1 RARAGPPAHGCSR
14 RSPPGR
20 RSTPVTR
27 VLVVANDAVDPTA
40 ISAHEAEVLV
50 VAPALS
56 GRLDYW
62 SGDDRRARREAERR
76 LAESLAAFS
85 AQGVAADGLVGDAD
99 PLLAIED
106 SLRLLGGGARRRT
119 SWCSSAG
126 SPPPARSCGRSAR
139 PGLRSRTS
147 RPLPS

>member
-1 RARAGPPAHGCSR
+1 
-14 RSPPGR
+14 
-20 RSTPVTR
+20 VTR

-62 SGDDRRARREAERR
+62 SGDDRRARRDAERR

-106 SLRLLGGGARRRT
+106 SLRLLDADVIVIAADPNRRPNWLEREIVPRAT
-119 SWCSSAG
+119 RRFAQ
-126 SPPPARSCGRSAR
+126 PVVHVEAA
-139 PGLRSRTS
+139 
-147 RPLPS
+147 